1 MQTTKNKKLSIG
13 DKLKRNIF
21 SIYRKSITKKHELNY
36 LFWEC
41 TLRCNLNCR
50 HCGSDCLKSSGI
62 KDMPVEDFAKVL
74 DSIKS
79 KNTSPNLAVAITGGE
94 PLVRDDLE
102 KAGEEI
108 IRRGFSW
115 GIVTNALLLTEERFR
130 SLRNSGLSSMSVSLD
145 GLEEQHTFLRRNP
158 KSFQTVVNAID
169 IINTFFLSSI

>member
-102 KAGEEI
+102 KAGKDMKKAEGWDFTPVEMPGRRKASRGSRFLTGMARFFGKTLGRALNLI
-108 IRRGFSW
+108 ITPFSAFHLIRG
-115 GIVTNALLLTEERFR
+115 GII
-130 SLRNSGLSSMSVSLD
+130 LRVSKPL
-145 GLEEQHTFLRRNP
+145 
-158 KSFQTVVNAID
+158 
-169 IINTFFLSSI
+169 